1 MKRVFVKTKNVK
13 NFITMMNNLQ
23 QRADGVPGMG
33 LLYGE
38 PGLGKTQAVNWWAMK
53 NDAIVVRCSNLM
65 SVRWLLSEVV
75 EELGEMPY
83 YSTAESF
90 KLIVQKLINEPRIII
105 FDTQ

>member
-38 PGLGKTQAVNWWAMK
+38 PGLG
-53 NDAIVVRCSNLM
+53 
-65 SVRWLLSEVV
+65 
-75 EELGEMPY
+75 
-83 YSTAESF
+83 
-90 KLIVQKLINEPRIII
+90 
-105 FDTQ
+105 